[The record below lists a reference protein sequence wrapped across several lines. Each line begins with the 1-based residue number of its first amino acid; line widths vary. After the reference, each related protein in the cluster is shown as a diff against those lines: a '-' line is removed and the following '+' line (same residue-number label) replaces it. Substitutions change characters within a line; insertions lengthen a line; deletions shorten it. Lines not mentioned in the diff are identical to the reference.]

1 MPSTLNIGVRYALPL
16 YPMMALTAAL
26 GAVWLARWRLG
37 VVLAAGLMLWSAV
50 SSFAAHPDYLAY
62 FNEIGGSRPERLL
75 VDSDLDWGQDMK
87 LLVNALQERHVD
99 HFHMA
104 VLYSG
109 DYALLP
115 LPPWDDLK
123 PYEPVNGW
131 VAVSF
136 TMLKTYSWL
145 VAQQRG
151 RAEPGFAWLERYQPV
166 ARVGKSLLL
175 YQVPPFR

>member
-1 MPSTLNIGVRYALPL
+1 
-16 YPMMALTAAL
+16 
-26 GAVWLARWRLG
+26 
-37 VVLAAGLMLWSAV
+37 
-50 SSFAAHPDYLAY
+50 
-62 FNEIGGSRPERLL
+62 
-75 VDSDLDWGQDMK
+75 
-87 LLVNALQERHVD
+87 
-99 HFHMA
+99 

-123 PYEPVNGW
+123 PYEPVTGW

-145 VAQQRG
+145 MAQQRG
-151 RAEPGFAWLERYQPV
+151 RRDPGFAWLERYRPV

-175 YQVPPFR
+175 YQVPPSR